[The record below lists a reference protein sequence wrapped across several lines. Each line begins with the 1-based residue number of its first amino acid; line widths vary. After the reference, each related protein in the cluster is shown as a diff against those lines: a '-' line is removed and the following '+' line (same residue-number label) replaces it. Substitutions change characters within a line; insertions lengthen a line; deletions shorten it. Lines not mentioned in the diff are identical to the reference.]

1 MDDILPYP
9 LLAIVGQSELKTA
22 LILSLINPQI
32 GGVLLSG
39 PYGVGKTT
47 AVRALLDIMP
57 GVPGEGHDERG
68 NVIPIRP
75 PMRLVELP
83 LNARMEDV
91 VGGINERVALEQ
103 QQVLLE
109 EGVLARAHRNVLYVD
124 EINLLDETIVDAIL
138 DAAAQGRTLVRRGA
152 MTRLFPSQ
160 FVLIGSM
167 NPEEGALRPQIMDRL
182 GLRVWVP
189 PLDDPKQRLE
199 VYRRTRTFRDDPA
212 AFRAGYAEQT
222 AALKE
227 EIEVAR
233 EILPHVTTPPAVE
246 ELAVACIQALLIPS
260 HRAEITLLEAA
271 RARAAADFRTET
283 LMEDVLRMAPL
294 ALRQRRSQRIEQY
307 SADLAQDDTAI
318 ESVIQQVVSA
328 TPQPQLPPT
337 GKRRRSKVRELEEE

>member
-47 AVRALLDIMP
+47 AVRSLLDIMP
-57 GVPGEGHDERG
+57 GLPGEGHDERG

-124 EINLLDETIVDAIL
+124 EINLLEETIVDAIL

-167 NPEEGALRPQIMDRL
+167 NPEEGMLRPQIMDRL

-189 PLDDPKQRLE
+189 PLEDSAQRLE
-199 VYRRTRTFRDDPA
+199 VYRRARSFRTDA
-212 AFRAGYAEQT
+212 EAFRAGYAEQT
-222 AALKE
+222 MTHVRTSLVTSRIPLKARLILRALGGT
-227 EIEVAR
+227 V
-233 EILPHVTTPPAVE
+233 
-246 ELAVACIQALLIPS
+246 C
-260 HRAEITLLEAA
+260 TLLLLWFSWESFT
-271 RARAAADFRTET
+271 RA
-283 LMEDVLRMAPL
+283 L
-294 ALRQRRSQRIEQY
+294 
-307 SADLAQDDTAI
+307 TAI
-318 ESVIQQVVSA
+318 EENDV
-328 TPQPQLPPT
+328 TPGFVAIHTWPARILVPFGFLLFALHVFFRLYDDVKALASGGPDP
-337 GKRRRSKVRELEEE
+337 RDAEVAELTDGAVEVHA